1 MYYDSKNTKTSHDFL
16 NRINSIMKSFLEH
29 KDNLI
34 QKPSLEYEGNV
45 SDLVEAALTW
55 GELTRPDRTFRVD
68 TFLKKYGNSE
78 AFELI
83 DGKFA
88 TFEYDPAF
96 AKAVKDG
103 DKKTA
108 MDIGLITTTGEKLT
122 FGKLQKNA
130 EFGGG
135 TRGSGGGS
143 KGTTITESAQCV
155 YAQALWNNPKT
166 EFSPADISKAYT
178 QCFVNGSLSDILTMD
193 ESWIESSIMGAKI
206 LKRALGSKN
215 YQWFRGVGFQVEI
228 EGLYSPLNKV
238 SGSFFSNINKWCP
251 ADIWAVAES
260 GKYKFNESENLDEL
274 NEKLLQAYNDRSV
287 IGISLKKIEGRAKL
301 ASVNYRK
308 PMKPVK
314 FTKFT
319 LGKKDF
325 FNSKD
330 GYLMYN
336 DGEMQFRTF
345 PEFQCE
351 IIGKKAKHGK
361 VSQGPMRK
369 ILNLAGGKS
378 FEERNG
384 LFGELSKNRDYFFQ
398 KFYKEYNDSKLT
410 KKMAFSK
417 FEEMLKDKKPEWL
430 VSKYMVTQ
438 VFNYAK
444 GKEQKFAELLIR
456 YAKSSSPT
464 SAVFLKIK

>member
-1 MYYDSKNTKTSHDFL
+1 MYYDSRSTKTSHDL
-16 NRINSIMKSFLEH
+16 QNRINSIMKSFLEH
-29 KDNLI
+29 KYNLI
-34 QKPSLEYEGNV
+34 QKPSLEYEDNV
-45 SDLVEAALTW
+45 SDLVESALTW

-88 TFEYDPAF
+88 TFEYDPAL

-108 MDIGLITTTGEKLT
+108 MGIGLITTTGEKLT

-178 QCFVNGSLSDILTMD
+178 QCFVNGSLSDILAMD

-215 YQWFRGVGFQVEI
+215 YKWFRGVGFQVDI

-238 SGSFFSNINKWCP
+238 SGSFFSNINK
-251 ADIWAVAES
+251 
-260 GKYKFNESENLDEL
+260 FNRGRCEKSINL
-274 NEKLLQAYNDRSV
+274 S
-287 IGISLKKIEGRAKL
+287 
-301 ASVNYRK
+301 
-308 PMKPVK
+308 
-314 FTKFT
+314 
-319 LGKKDF
+319 
-325 FNSKD
+325 
-330 GYLMYN
+330 
-336 DGEMQFRTF
+336 
-345 PEFQCE
+345 
-351 IIGKKAKHGK
+351 H
-361 VSQGPMRK
+361 
-369 ILNLAGGKS
+369 S
-378 FEERNG
+378 FGNG
-384 LFGELSKNRDYFFQ
+384 F
-398 KFYKEYNDSKLT
+398 
-410 KKMAFSK
+410 
-417 FEEMLKDKKPEWL
+417 
-430 VSKYMVTQ
+430 
-438 VFNYAK
+438 
-444 GKEQKFAELLIR
+444 
-456 YAKSSSPT
+456 
-464 SAVFLKIK
+464 